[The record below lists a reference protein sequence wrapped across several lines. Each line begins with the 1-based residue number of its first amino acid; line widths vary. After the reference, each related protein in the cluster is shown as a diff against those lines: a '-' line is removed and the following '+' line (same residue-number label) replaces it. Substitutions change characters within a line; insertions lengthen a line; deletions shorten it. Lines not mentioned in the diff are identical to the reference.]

1 MEKIY
6 ENYKAVAKSGLGI
19 GNFYSITI
27 SNYDIKFQGDNSSTL
42 LRLCQSLG
50 YEFTW
55 DSKMNWLK
63 SQNKEIE
70 IILTSNR

>member
-6 ENYKAVAKSGLGI
+6 ENYKAGAESGLGI

-42 LRLCQSLG
+42 LRICQSL
-50 YEFTW
+50 
-55 DSKMNWLK
+55 
-63 SQNKEIE
+63 
-70 IILTSNR
+70 